1 MKGSDATVNAYEL
14 DEIQRQ
20 RERKVYKSDI
30 LVNARYTLSV
40 PEQRLI
46 LYAISLIK
54 KDDTPNTFYTIDLKD
69 FCNICGISGD
79 SYTYSKR
86 LLDGLHLKRWY
97 AKITPNAPDEE
108 TSLSWFN
115 KVKITRG
122 KTIKLRF
129 DDDIFPFIK
138 DLLERYQETGQG
150 YTSYMLQSVLPMKS
164 KYSIRLYEI
173 FKSKIKGDRYVEW
186 FFELDDLKKILECT
200 NYTRY
205 PDFRRKVIEP
215 AIEEINKFSDL
226 LVEYYTTEKRNISR
240 LYFKISRKTK
250 EEIMQAHKDS
260 LTALDG
266 AVHYWDFKHGGD
278 DT

>member
-86 LLDGLHLKRWY
+86 LLDGLNLKRWY
-97 AKITPNAPDEE
+97 AKITPNDPDEE

-266 AVHYWDFKHGGD
+266 AVHYWDFKQGGD
-278 DT
+278 DA

>member
-86 LLDGLHLKRWY
+86 LLDGLYLKRWY
-97 AKITPNAPDEE
+97 AKITPNDPDEE

>member
-1 MKGSDATVNAYEL
+1 MNAYEL

-97 AKITPNAPDEE
+97 AKITPNDPDEE

-250 EEIMQAHKDS
+250 EKIMQAHKDS

-266 AVHYWDFKHGGD
+266 AVHYWDFKQGGD
-278 DT
+278 DA

>member
-1 MKGSDATVNAYEL
+1 MNAYEL

-97 AKITPNAPDEE
+97 AKITPNNPDEE

-266 AVHYWDFKHGGD
+266 AVHYWDFKQGGD
-278 DT
+278 DA

>member
-86 LLDGLHLKRWY
+86 LLDGLNLKRWY
-97 AKITPNAPDEE
+97 AKITPNDPDEE

-250 EEIMQAHKDS
+250 EKIMQAHKDS

-266 AVHYWDFKHGGD
+266 AVHYWDFKQGGD
-278 DT
+278 DA

>member
-1 MKGSDATVNAYEL
+1 MNAYEL

-86 LLDGLHLKRWY
+86 LLDGLNLKRWY
-97 AKITPNAPDEE
+97 AKITPNDPDEE

-240 LYFKISRKTK
+240 LYFKISRKKK

-266 AVHYWDFKHGGD
+266 AVHYWDFKQGGD
-278 DT
+278 DA

>member
-86 LLDGLHLKRWY
+86 LLDGLNLKRWY
-97 AKITPNAPDEE
+97 AKITPNDPDEE

-173 FKSKIKGDRYVEW
+173 FKNKIKGDRYVEW

-250 EEIMQAHKDS
+250 EKIMQAHKDS

-266 AVHYWDFKHGGD
+266 AVHYWDFKQGGD
-278 DT
+278 DA

>member
-86 LLDGLHLKRWY
+86 LLDGLNLKRWY
-97 AKITPNAPDEE
+97 AKITPNDPDEE

-240 LYFKISRKTK
+240 LYFKISRKKK

-266 AVHYWDFKHGGD
+266 AVHYWDFKQGGD
-278 DT
+278 DA

>member
-30 LVNARYTLSV
+30 LVNARYTLRV

-86 LLDGLHLKRWY
+86 LLDGLNLKRWY
-97 AKITPNAPDEE
+97 AKITPNDPDEE

-250 EEIMQAHKDS
+250 EKIMQAHKDS

-266 AVHYWDFKHGGD
+266 AVHYWDFKQGGD
-278 DT
+278 DA

>member
-1 MKGSDATVNAYEL
+1 MKGSDAAVNAYEL

-54 KDDTPNTFYTIDLKD
+54 KDDTADTFYTINLKD
-69 FCNICGISGD
+69 FCNICGITGD

-97 AKITPNAPDEE
+97 AKITPNDTEEE

-115 KVKITRG
+115 KVKITKG

-129 DDDIFPFIK
+129 DDDIFPYIK
-138 DLLERYQETGQG
+138 DLLEQYQETGQG

-173 FKSKIKGDRYVEW
+173 FKSKIKGGNYIEW
-186 FFELDDLKKILECT
+186 FFELEDLKKILECT
-200 NYTRY
+200 NYKRY

-215 AIEEINKFSDL
+215 ALEEINKYSDL
-226 LVEYYTTEKRNISR
+226 VIDFFTPEKRNISK
-240 LYFKISRKTK
+240 LYFNINRKSDS
-250 EEIMQAHKDS
+250 EIMQAHKDS
-260 LTALDG
+260 LTALEG
-266 AVHYWDFKHGGD
+266 AIHYWDIQAGD
-278 DT
+278 EP

>member
-86 LLDGLHLKRWY
+86 LLDGLNLKRWY

-250 EEIMQAHKDS
+250 EKIMQAHKDS

-266 AVHYWDFKHGGD
+266 AVHYWDFKQGGD
-278 DT
+278 DA

>member
-86 LLDGLHLKRWY
+86 LLDGLNLKRWY
-97 AKITPNAPDEE
+97 AKITPNDPDEE

-173 FKSKIKGDRYVEW
+173 FKSKIKGDRYVEC

-250 EEIMQAHKDS
+250 EKIMQAHKDS

-266 AVHYWDFKHGGD
+266 AVHYWDFKQGGD
-278 DT
+278 DA